1 MYHRSFILL
10 CTLLWCLL
18 VSADAQAET
27 LQALAQKSMI
37 ILVLADEPSLQK
49 KCHFKPENVSG
60 LSQKLKAAVDQKIS
74 NLTEKDFLV
83 LSKRI
88 DTCQID
94 CSCAIYS
101 LAFEAKNKSNQLLDD
116 KASKETATDR
126 LRCISKIKNICGV
139 IQKI

>member
-83 LSKRI
+83 LSKRL

-101 LAFEAKNKSNQLLDD
+101 LAFEAKNKTNQLLND

-126 LRCISKIKNICGV
+126 LRCISKIMNICAV